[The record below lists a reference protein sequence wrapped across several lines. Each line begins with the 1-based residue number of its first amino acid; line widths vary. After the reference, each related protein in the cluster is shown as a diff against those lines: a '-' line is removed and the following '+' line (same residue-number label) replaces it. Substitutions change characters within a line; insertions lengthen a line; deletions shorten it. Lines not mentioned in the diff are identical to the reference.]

1 MALTKEEQ
9 MELEQIY
16 ISLDKNLDERIAEKK
31 DNKKRLKDEL
41 EETKKFFDRRSK
53 MKAMKIDGDSITNY
67 SMLKSAIH
75 KLYQSDKDY
84 YKLPDELKGKIEG
97 LQDYLTEEEFSR
109 ITSLVQDAI
118 RTKNN
123 DVDKKSDSLIQ
134 DAKMLVDKCHLGRQ
148 EISINFSGNKF
159 ATYNQLVKQ
168 IADSK
173 VANREVLIF
182 NKLEKKS
189 DKADIFDTVSEMMKE
204 DKLENNS
211 KTSKLFKDFDT
222 VKKAYNVSMSYSDTG
237 VYIRG
242 VIRDLENQVGV
253 DFSAVKSELEKIDKS
268 RLADMHNASKVLR
281 DVDMNYVN
289 DKITQYNHEKH
300 EESMKSS
307 FKNAYDVL
315 ARELAEVKEND
326 PRNNKKIQEIENKMK
341 ALASKSDM
349 SKLEEFQ
356 RKNDAENNL
365 KDEALDKEVAIQMT
379 RDKNEE
385 RKNAT
390 TPQQLAES
398 TMKRMISYRVGDIS
412 KLSPEEAEKVM
423 ADARRDI
430 IIESGL
436 TPEEKQVY
444 WLKKGG
450 RLPENA
456 TTADLTDQQRMDA
469 RAFMRDDEDMIKYKK
484 YLKEAEDQKK
494 EPTIYAEY
502 LKFKVQEDSE
512 MSFNDFRKMK
522 AGISLDDSMVNTEGR
537 GR

>member
-1 MALTKEEQ
+1 MSMTKE
-9 MELEQIY
+9 MELDEIY
-16 ISLDKNLDERIAEKK
+16 VSLDNNLDQLIAEKM
-31 DNKKRLKDEL
+31 DDKKRLKDEL

-53 MKAMKIDGDSITNY
+53 MKAMKVDGDIITNY
-67 SMLKSAIH
+67 SMLKAAID

-97 LQDYLTEEEFSR
+97 LQNHLTEEEFSR
-109 ITSLVQDAI
+109 ITSLIQDAV
-118 RTKNN
+118 REKNN

-134 DAKMLVDKCHLGRQ
+134 DAKRLVDKCHLGSR
-148 EISINFSGNKF
+148 EVTVNPSVSKF

-173 VANREVLIF
+173 VANRDVLIF

-189 DKADIFDTVSEMMKE
+189 DKNDVFDTVGEMMKQ

-211 KTSKLFKDFDT
+211 KTSKLFKDFDA
-222 VKKAYNVSMSYSDTG
+222 VKKAYNVTMSYPDTRI
-237 VYIRG
+237 YIQD
-242 VIRDLENQVGV
+242 VISDLEKQMVV
-253 DFSAVKSELEKIDKS
+253 DFSAVKSELEKIDKNRS
-268 RLADMHNASKVLR
+268 VDMHNASEVLR

-289 DKITQYNHEKH
+289 DKIIQYNHEKH

-307 FKNAYDVL
+307 FKNTYDVL
-315 ARELAEVKEND
+315 AKELAEVKEND
-326 PRNNKKIQEIENKMK
+326 PRNNKKIQEIENKMRT
-341 ALASKSDM
+341 LASKSDM

-356 RKNDAENNL
+356 RKSDAEDNL
-365 KDEALDKEVAIQMT
+365 KDKALDKEVAIQMI

-385 RKNAT
+385 RNNAA

-398 TMKRMISYRVGDIS
+398 TMKKMISYRVGDIS

-423 ADARRDI
+423 DEARRDI
-430 IIESGL
+430 VIESGL

-450 RLPENA
+450 RLPDNA

-469 RAFMRDDEDMIKYKK
+469 RAFMRDDEDMIEYKR
-484 YLKEAEDQKK
+484 YLKEAENQKK

-512 MSFNDFRKMK
+512 ISFNDFRKMK
-522 AGISLDDSMVNTEGR
+522 AGISLDDSVVNTEGR